1 MLHLSTPQSNVGE
14 SVTHLIALTTGAN
27 FPSIIMPA
35 FNCRGEYALFFV
47 AYLLI
52 SFYVLLNITLA
63 VAYDTFSA
71 GMADEAV
78 TKFSRVFGGFDLA
91 FAELC
96 ERSKAQPE
104 AESLLKQTFC
114 DFFAVFRPD
123 VPSDAAAR
131 LFDVFDSD
139 GRGEIDRIEFRRL
152 LLNFGRVKF
161 WARRGTA
168 ALAVEEKPS
177 SLSGTAAA
185 TAAVLDD
192 GFDFGDV
199 DFLNAPTAP
208 PLGAGLSARS
218 PVVANPLALVA
229 SAAPSPVAVDDR
241 SARVG
246 SMRLLVPAAS
256 VLSPPAAKVQL
267 RRWGAPAIKLT
278 DEGWSRAGG
287 PGSGWADWLSGALG
301 FNDPPRRLPHGVAPF
316 TLRAQ
321 AVSFIRGPFGVLCT
335 DAIVLL
341 NVIADFVQIAV
352 EDDDPTTAELPA
364 VRAMV
369 PVQIASLSILVVF
382 LGAKILFFGPRNCWR
397 EGVFFQL
404 ELVVLPLSVLAY
416 ILEGAGVI
424 PHTTTSAM
432 MLVQMLRFLK
442 LFSVLPGFDL
452 MLQAIRD
459 ILSVLSRYAVVVMAV
474 FYAWAVVGVEL
485 FGSGL
490 LREGQEPDPL
500 DDTAYESN
508 NVRLCSVHQNLWQRP
523 NHCDNSPYPHSSGH
537 STLTRS
543 LGLFC
548 AFFGC

>member
-1 MLHLSTPQSNVGE
+1 
-14 SVTHLIALTTGAN
+14 
-27 FPSIIMPA
+27 MPA

-104 AESLLKQTFC
+104 AESLPKQTFC

-168 ALAVEEKPS
+168 ALAVEKSS

-208 PLGAGLSARS
+208 LSGAGLSAAPSPRS

-246 SMRLLVPAAS
+246 SMRLLVPDQAVAS
-256 VLSPPAAKVQL
+256 MLSPSAAKVQL
-267 RRWGAPAIKLT
+267 RRWGAPSVKLT

-287 PGSGWADWLSGALG
+287 PASGWADWLSGALG

-335 DAIVLL
+335 DALVLL

-382 LGAKILFFGPRNCWR
+382 LGAKILFFGPRNFWR

-459 ILSVLSRYAVVVMAV
+459 ILPVLSRYAVVVMAV

-523 NHCDNSPYPHSSGH
+523 
-537 STLTRS
+537 
-543 LGLFC
+543 
-548 AFFGC
+548 